1 MSQKFTLTAVL
12 AIAVFLIAAA
22 VVYGQGNVGGSTT
35 PRGMMQ
41 VPYTA
46 TTPSAPAAPSGPN
59 TAPGDGST
67 TPGGPGYM
75 MGDGAGAMMG
85 GGNGTGM
92 MSDEEYQAMRDAM
105 QNGDWEAMQNTC
117 QGVMDRNQG
126 EQSPQTSQPVGP
138 MMGRGS
144 RSV

>member
-1 MSQKFTLTAVL
+1 MSHKFTLTAVL

-22 VVYGQGNVGGSTT
+22 VVYGQGNIQGNTT
-35 PRGMMQ
+35 PRGTMQ

-46 TTPSAPAAPSGPN
+46 TTPSAPATTP
-59 TAPGDGST
+59 TPGGGTT

-75 MGDGAGAMMG
+75 MGN
-85 GGNGTGM
+85 GNGAGM
-92 MSDEEYQAMRDAM
+92 MSDENYQAMRDAM
-105 QNGDWEAMQNTC
+105 QSGNWEQMQNTC
-117 QGVMDRNQG
+117 QNAINSAQT
-126 EQSPQTSQPVGP
+126 QQAPQTQQTPQTSNRSTGS